1 MQNDQIGG
9 QDALVEELER
19 MLSEQLL
26 LNPDDLKLRLRL
38 ARVHAQRQRKDA
50 FLGEAQAI
58 HRLVKGEKKHP
69 ALMQIAD
76 LAGKLG
82 VDLELISKRSEA
94 SHQRRLGEDQASRD
108 YFLHLEGRYRELS
121 SKASLVQALDRV
133 LLRNFNRPSSL
144 MHAQRFSDNNGGAQ
158 IALKREDLLGSGT
171 KLVMAVTGQVVM
183 ARLLGYKVV
192 VTGSQNLRT
201 GVLMASMAARLGLG
215 AVVYVNERQANQNSA
230 AVLHMRCVGAR
241 IESVDSRQSAR
252 DEAVDDCIR
261 SEDHHFLVMG
271 VDAAPAPFPELNQ
284 QLISALG
291 REIRVQ
297 CQGMFKRTPDML
309 VARGSTTADAFGFFD
324 PYFDQAGTRLVAVEV
339 HDSLK
344 PESSAND
351 GDPFKRNVQLSA
363 AQLKQ
368 AETILEGSEYPA
380 VRREHA
386 KYKGS
391 GRVEYTSGSST
402 DAQAAIKGFARHE
415 GLILPIRTAYAVGW
429 AAREARE
436 MDKDQVVIVNM
447 VESYD
452 KDLREV
458 AGALGYASY

>member
-1 MQNDQIGG
+1 MQHDQIGG

-38 ARVHAQRQRKDA
+38 ARVHAQLKRKDA
-50 FLGEAQAI
+50 FLGEAQVVY
-58 HRLVKGEKKHP
+58 RLVKGEKKHP
-69 ALMQIAD
+69 ALIQIAD
-76 LAGKLG
+76 LASKLG
-82 VDLELISKRSEA
+82 VDAELISKRGDA
-94 SHQRRLGEDQASRD
+94 GHQRRLGEDQASRD
-108 YFLHLEGRYRELS
+108 YFLHLEERYRELS

-144 MHAQRFSDNNGGAQ
+144 MHAQRFSDSNGGAQ
-158 IALKREDLLGSGT
+158 IALKREDLMGSGS

-215 AVVYVNERQANQNSA
+215 AVVYVNERLATQNSA
-230 AVLHMRCVGAR
+230 AILHMRCVGAR
-241 IESVDSRQSAR
+241 IESVDGRQTAR
-252 DEAVDDCIR
+252 DEAVYDCIR

-291 REIRVQ
+291 REVLSQ
-297 CQGMFKRTPDML
+297 SQAMFKRTPDLL
-309 VARGSTTADAFGFFD
+309 VSRGSNTADAFGFFD
-324 PYFDQAGTRLVAVEV
+324 PYLDQSGTRLVAVEARDTLQA
-339 HDSLK
+339 DSGGDK
-344 PESSAND
+344 
-351 GDPFKRNVQLSA
+351 DPFKRNVQLSA
-363 AQLKQ
+363 SQLQQ

-386 KYKGS
+386 KYKDS
-391 GRVEYTSGSST
+391 GRVEYAKGSSS
-402 DAQAAIKGFARHE
+402 DAQAALKGFARDE

-436 MDKDQVVIVNM
+436 MDKEQVIIVNM
-447 VESYD
+447 VEPYD
-452 KDLREV
+452 KDLRDV
-458 AGALGYASY
+458 ASALGYASY

>member
-1 MQNDQIGG
+1 MQHEHNGG

-19 MLSEQLL
+19 MLNEQLL

-38 ARVHAQRQRKDA
+38 ARVHTQLQRKDA

-58 HRLVKGEKKHP
+58 YRLVKGEKKHP
-69 ALMQIAD
+69 AMIQIAD
-76 LAGKLG
+76 LASKLG
-82 VDLELISKRSEA
+82 VDPELISKRSDA

-108 YFLHLEGRYRELS
+108 YFLHLEERYRELS
-121 SKASLVQALDRV
+121 GKASLVQALDRV

-144 MHAQRFSDNNGGAQ
+144 MHAQHFSENNGGAQ
-158 IALKREDLLGSGT
+158 VAIKREDLLGSGT
-171 KLVMAVTGQVVM
+171 KQVMAVTGQVVM

-201 GVLMASMAARLGLG
+201 GVLMTSMAARLGLG
-215 AVVYVNERQANQNSA
+215 SVVYINERLASQNSS

-241 IESVDSRQSAR
+241 IETVDSRLNAR
-252 DEAVDDCIR
+252 DEAMDDCIR
-261 SEDHHFLVMG
+261 SQGHFLVMG

-291 REIRVQ
+291 REIRGQ
-297 CQGMFKRTPDML
+297 CQAMFKRAPDVL
-309 VARGSTTADAFGFFD
+309 VSRGSNTADAFGFFD
-324 PYFDQAGTRLVAVEV
+324 PYLDQPHTRLVAVESR
-339 HDSLK
+339 DTLA
-344 PESSAND
+344 PESSSGD
-351 GDPFKRNVQLSA
+351 QDPFKRNVQLSA
-363 AQLKQ
+363 SQLQQ

-386 KYKGS
+386 NYKDS
-391 GRVEYTSGSST
+391 GRVEYTSGSSH
-402 DAQAAIKGFARHE
+402 DAQAALKGFARYE

-429 AAREARE
+429 AVREARE
-436 MDKDQVVIVNM
+436 MDKDQVIIVNM
-447 VESYD
+447 TEPYD

-458 AGALGYASY
+458 AGILGYRSY